1 MAASSPGS
9 TTSSI
14 HATSGSDSSTD
25 CDFTQTSDS
34 TLTTQK
40 WDHETEL
47 RGQMRRMERSTEIV
61 FTPNDSTSGAQKL
74 DAEAKLREEIERRER
89 AVGRLLKGND
99 VWNQQ

>member
-1 MAASSPGS
+1 
-9 TTSSI
+9 
-14 HATSGSDSSTD
+14 
-25 CDFTQTSDS
+25 
-34 TLTTQK
+34 
-40 WDHETEL
+40 
-47 RGQMRRMERSTEIV
+47 MERSTEIV